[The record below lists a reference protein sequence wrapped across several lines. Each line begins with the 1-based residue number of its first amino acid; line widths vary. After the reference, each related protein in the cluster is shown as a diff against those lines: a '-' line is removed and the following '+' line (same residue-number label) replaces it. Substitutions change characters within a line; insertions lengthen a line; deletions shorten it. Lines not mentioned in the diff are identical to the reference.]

1 MRRAEITTAGV
12 LALLSIY
19 MMWKSTELQIGY
31 IRGSGPGG
39 GFWPFWLSA
48 IMLLCTVLIA
58 INGVRRKSPPSQTDE
73 PFLDGFALKNLV
85 FVGGALVAFLL
96 LISVVGM
103 HIAIFLFLIYYVGF
117 LGRHSFVV
125 TASLAI
131 GVPIAFFFFF
141 DGLMRIPMP
150 TGMAFTNPL
159 YDVLYGLIY

>member
-12 LALLSIY
+12 LALLSLY

-31 IRGSGPGG
+31 IRGQGPGG
-39 GFWPFWLSA
+39 GAWPFWLSA
-48 IMLLCTVLIA
+48 VMLLCTVLIA
-58 INGVRRKSPPSQTDE
+58 INWARRKSPPSQSDE
-73 PFLDGFALKNLV
+73 PFVDNYGLKNLV
-85 FVGGALVAFLL
+85 LVGGALIVFLL

-103 HIAIFLFLIYYVGF
+103 HLAIFFFLIYYVGY
-117 LGRHSFVV
+117 LGRHSILV
-125 TASLAI
+125 TASLAL

-150 TGMAFTNPL
+150 TGMDFTSPL